1 MNASENDFL
10 HAAIGAKLASIVA
23 ASSAQPAWYE
33 DWKRLGPKAT
43 EDERLAVYQAIRNSG
58 CLPSEAGFYLVSWQ
72 IDAMTSLD
80 AHTSLRH
87 LEVRLI
93 DFQLAAGYGED
104 EFWPSGKAPDE
115 YEDLRLQYLEAWDRM
130 FASKLAVFGEQEMAA
145 LFLSDP
151 EEFERRSDIG
161 RQYFH
166 GADDPEA
173 WLDDLAEAVA
183 GNMEAQSAPG
193 PLGLRY
199 QEEDG
204 IWEVVAYPKPV
215 ELVGGADDGEL
226 VTPPFALDLEGL
238 RAVFERVD
246 AFSWLSLGYPNGD
259 GPHVAIEGVYQGHEV
274 FLQVLAY
281 PPDDEEPGMKI
292 NTQRR
297 DH

>member
-1 MNASENDFL
+1 MNPRDNDPL
-10 HAAIGAKLASIVA
+10 HAPINARLAEIVEA
-23 ASSAQPAWYE
+23 ATPPPLWYD
-33 DWKRLGPKAT
+33 DWMGLGP
-43 EDERLAVYQAIRNSG
+43 ESSEEERLAVYQAIRDSG
-58 CLPSEAGFYLVSWQ
+58 CLPAEAGFYLVSWQ
-72 IDAMTSLD
+72 LDAMTSLD

-87 LEVRLI
+87 LEIRLI
-93 DFQLAAGYGED
+93 DFQLAGGYGED
-104 EFWPSGKAPDE
+104 EFWPPDKAHEE
-115 YEDLRLQYLEAWDRM
+115 YENLRLQYQEAWDRM
-130 FASKLAVFGEQEMAA
+130 FASKLAAFGEQELAA

-183 GNMEAQSAPG
+183 GNMEAQGASG

-238 RAVFERVD
+238 RAAFERVE
-246 AFSWLSLGYPNGD
+246 AFSWLSLGYPNGE
-259 GPHVAIEGVYQGHEV
+259 GPHVAIEGVYEGHAV